1 MAEYDPNELLLPS
14 LLAMDVYHRDVR
26 GGLSSKVD
34 NLPYIDGA
42 QPFSDFDEKKDIGFF
57 AKAYVKDGTTYIAY
71 RGTDDGS
78 LNFGTNYA
86 KIASQLSTPGGD
98 APFRDLYYGYT
109 GAVGS
114 LSQRS

>member
-1 MAEYDPNELLLPS
+1 MRDRYDPNVLLLPS
-14 LLAMDVYHRDVR
+14 LLGMDVYHRDQK
-26 GGLSSKVD
+26 GGLFTQVGG
-34 NLPYIDGA
+34 LPSIDGA
-42 QPFSDFDEKKDIGFF
+42 SYVDIDVKPKIGFF
-57 AKAYVKDGTTYIAY
+57 AKAYEKDGKTYIVY

-78 LNFGTNYA
+78 LDFGTNYA